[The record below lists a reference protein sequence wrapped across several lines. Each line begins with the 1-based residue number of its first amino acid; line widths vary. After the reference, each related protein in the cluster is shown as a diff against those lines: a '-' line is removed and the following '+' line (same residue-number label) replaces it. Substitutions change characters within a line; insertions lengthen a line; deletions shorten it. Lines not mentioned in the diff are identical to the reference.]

1 MPMLNMKPSPVCEE
15 VKREREREEK
25 MEQSNEGMTLL
36 GHALGFGLF
45 SEIAE
50 MGNASSPSSQRRY
63 EGDEINID
71 PRARLN
77 PSKSFMPR

>member
-1 MPMLNMKPSPVCEE
+1 MPMLNMKPSPVREE
-15 VKREREREEK
+15 VRQEREREEK
-25 MEQSNEGMTLL
+25 MEQSNEGLALL

-50 MGNASSPSSQRRY
+50 VGNGSTGSGRRPQND
-63 EGDEINID
+63 DEINID